1 MRGAFSTQVISGV
14 SLLLLLTTSTSARD
28 VFVNNETGDDRN
40 EGFAAVPRG
49 EGSGPCRTIAKAL
62 RLAES
67 GDRIVLA
74 KTDEPYRESITVQ
87 AGPNSGV
94 RTKPFVIEGNG
105 AILDGRQVVPPD
117 GWEHVGG
124 ELFRFHPPR
133 TSYQLLF
140 LDDKPAVQRKLTA
153 QANALPKLQ
162 PLETCLFDR
171 YIYFRT
177 EPGKG
182 PPDYELSYT
191 ALPVGI
197 TLYEVRHVIINDL
210 VVQGFQLD
218 GVNAHD
224 SAFDVSLNGLTC
236 RGNGRSGIS
245 IGGASRVTLEACL
258 VGNNGA
264 AQVRTE
270 GQSHTRIVNC
280 NLLDNTAPAL
290 QRDGGKVTVEKDE
303 GEQAAAAPRA
313 TLFR

>member
-1 MRGAFSTQVISGV
+1 M
-14 SLLLLLTTSTSARD
+14 
-28 VFVNNETGDDRN
+28 
-40 EGFAAVPRG
+40 
-49 EGSGPCRTIAKAL
+49 
-62 RLAES
+62 
-67 GDRIVLA
+67 
-74 KTDEPYRESITVQ
+74 
-87 AGPNSGV
+87 
-94 RTKPFVIEGNG
+94 
-105 AILDGRQVVPPD
+105 
-117 GWEHVGG
+117 
-124 ELFRFHPPR
+124 
-133 TSYQLLF
+133 
-140 LDDKPAVQRKLTA
+140 
-153 QANALPKLQ
+153 
-162 PLETCLFDR
+162 
-171 YIYFRT
+171 
-177 EPGKG
+177 
-182 PPDYELSYT
+182 
-191 ALPVGI
+191 
-197 TLYEVRHVIINDL
+197 YEVRHVIINDL